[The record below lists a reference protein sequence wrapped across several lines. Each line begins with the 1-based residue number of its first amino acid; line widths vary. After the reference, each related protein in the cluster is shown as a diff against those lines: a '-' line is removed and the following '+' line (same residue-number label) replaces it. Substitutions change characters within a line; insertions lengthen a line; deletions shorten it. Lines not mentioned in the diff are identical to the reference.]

1 MPPARGTGFSRG
13 FTAMR
18 HPNYRLFFFG
28 QSVSLV
34 GTWITRIASSWYR
47 LFFEND
53 RPPRFVAF
61 RVVQA
66 FVVHPRRLSS
76 FTVASSDR
84 PMLVGDV
91 RIALPRPRHADVED
105 TPEFFTHVTEL
116 RRQPGKR
123 ALQGLR
129 IGALVGTVAVLVSC
143 GDCGEYS
150 GMFTLAGAGI
160 GAAFGA
166 PIGAAVGAS
175 QRHERVLFRAPVQP
189 ATRTFIVTPFGS
201 KQGTGVRVAVR
212 F

>member
-1 MPPARGTGFSRG
+1 MEVQKGIVVAMACMGLLAGSAGTVRAQGVAGSFAELQGKIKANRTVVITDGSGRIVKG
-13 FTAMR
+13 KFVDLSPT
-18 HPNYRLFFFG
+18 
-28 QSVSLV
+28 SLTLME
-34 GTWITRIASSWYR
+34 GHDRRT
-47 LFFEND
+47 FEEGK
-53 RPPRFVAF
+53 VL
-61 RVVQA
+61 Q
-66 FVVHPRRLSS
+66 
-76 FTVASSDR
+76 
-84 PMLVGDV
+84 
-91 RIALPRPRHADVED
+91 
-105 TPEFFTHVTEL
+105 VTEL

-123 ALQGLR
+123 ALQGLG